1 MTTALTSAR
10 DAGLIN
16 CHVCGRL
23 YPRGAVPTDGTAFCG
38 VCDAA
43 LHSRKP
49 GSLTRTWALV
59 IAAFIFYFPANI
71 YPIMVVE
78 ISGKAE
84 ADTIISGILAL
95 FDAGMWE
102 IAVLIVFASITV
114 PMLKLCGLVYLMLS
128 VQFHSSWRP
137 RDRTVLYRI
146 VESIGRWSMI
156 DMFMV
161 SVLVALVKLGAV
173 ATIAPGIGAT
183 CFAAVVVITMFA
195 AASFD
200 PRLIW
205 DSLEDDS

>member
-1 MTTALTSAR
+1 MNTAGATAR
-10 DAGLIN
+10 DSALIN

-23 YPRGAVPTDGTAFCG
+23 YPRSAVPADSHACCG
-38 VCDAA
+38 VCGAA
-43 LHSRKP
+43 LHARKP
-49 GSLTRTWALV
+49 SSIARTWALV
-59 IAAFIFYFPANI
+59 IAAFIFYLPANI
-71 YPIMVVE
+71 YPIMIVE
-78 ISGKAE
+78 ISGKGE
-84 ADTIISGILAL
+84 ADTIMSGVVAL

-102 IAVLIVFASITV
+102 IALLIVFASITV
-114 PMLKLCGLVYLMLS
+114 PMLKLFGLSYLLLS
-128 VQFHSSWRP
+128 VQFHWRWRP

-156 DMFMV
+156 DLFML

-195 AASFD
+195 ATSFD